1 MFGLIGLLLGA
12 SRGSAAP
19 AAPITYHEHIAPILL
34 EHCAPCHRPGQSGP
48 FPLLTLADARK
59 HATDLVDVTTR
70 RLMPPWLPAPGGLEF
85 AGQRRLTDAQV
96 DLLRQWVAGGAVA
109 GDASRSPRI
118 PTWPEGEWQLGPP
131 DLVVRM
137 PVAYTV
143 PADGRD
149 IYRHFILPMTL
160 DRRRYVAAWEFRPRS
175 RTVHHAFLRFD
186 RTGESRRRDA
196 LDPEP
201 GFPGMDTPEGLNS
214 PAGNFASWQPGA
226 APSRSRAG
234 MAWVLE
240 PGSDAVVQMHLQPQG
255 KPEPLQAEIGFY
267 FTDTPPTNEPVKVAL
282 NSYAIEIPAGST
294 NTVVTDDFIV
304 PADADLLGLLPHTH
318 YLGRRIE
325 VRATLPDRSEQRL
338 LLIPEWDFRW
348 QGDYALREPF
358 LLPEGTRVVLQV
370 TFDNS
375 ARNPFNPSS
384 PPRRVQFGPDTRDE
398 MAETWLQLLPRTPAG
413 RERFAEAN
421 RARVARDVVA
431 YNEQRIRIN
440 PKDGAAWLHLGR
452 ASLLQ
457 RRIPEAKSR
466 LQQAIA
472 VAPDL
477 DEAHYSLGLVHRMSG
492 APRLAMAEFQ
502 RAVQLNPAHGK
513 AHGNL
518 GLLLV
523 EANQLAAA
531 AREFEA
537 ALRVEPAD
545 GVALGMLGA
554 IRLQQGQAA
563 LAIPLLTKA
572 LELDPSD
579 ADVRENLRL
588 ARERAGTP

>member
-1 MFGLIGLLLGA
+1 MACLGWPGLSGI
-12 SRGSAAP
+12 AADVP
-19 AAPITYHEHIAPILL
+19 EVSYHEHIAPILL

-48 FPLLTLADARK
+48 FPLLTLSDARK
-59 HATDLVDVTTR
+59 HAKDLVDVTAR
-70 RLMPPWLPAPGGLEF
+70 RLMPPWLPAPGGVELE
-85 AGQRRLTDAQV
+85 GQRRLTDAQV
-96 DLLRQWVAGGAVA
+96 ERIRRWVAGGTVA
-109 GDASRSPRI
+109 GDASRAPK
-118 PTWPEGEWQLGPP
+118 PPAWPEGEWRLGPP

-137 PVAYTV
+137 PVPYTV
-143 PADGRD
+143 PAEGRD
-149 IYRHFILPMTL
+149 IYRHFILPVKL
-160 DRRRYVAAWEFRPRS
+160 DRRRFVAAWEFRPKS
-175 RTVHHAFLRFD
+175 RAVHHAFLRFD
-186 RTGESRRRDA
+186 RSGEARRRDA

-201 GFPGMDTPEGLNS
+201 GFPGMDTPEGLNAPS
-214 PAGNFASWQPGA
+214 GHFASWQPGA
-226 APSRSRAG
+226 APNRSRPG

-240 PGSDAVVQMHLQPQG
+240 AGSDAVMQMHLQPLG
-255 KPEPLQAEIGFY
+255 KPETLQAEIGFY

-282 NSYAIEIPAGST
+282 NSYAIDIPPGST
-294 NTVVTDDFIV
+294 NTVVSDDYV
-304 PADADLLGLLPHTH
+304 LPADADLLGMLPHTH

-325 VRATLPDRSEQRL
+325 VQATLPDRSEKRL

-348 QGDYALREPF
+348 QGDYALREP
-358 LLPEGTRVVLQV
+358 LMLPEGTRVLLRV

-398 MAETWLQLLPRTPAG
+398 MAETWLQLLPRSAAG

-421 RARVARDVVA
+421 RVRVARDVLA
-431 YNEQRIRIN
+431 YNEQRVRIN
-440 PKDGAAWLHLGR
+440 PQDGAAWLNLGR

-457 RRIPEAKSR
+457 RRIPEARTR

-477 DEAHYSLGLVHRMSG
+477 DEAHYNLGLVHRMTG
-492 APRLAMAEFQ
+492 APRLAMAAFQ

-518 GLLLV
+518 GLLLA
-523 EANQLAAA
+523 EAKQFPAA

-537 ALRVEPAD
+537 ALRVDPAD
-545 GVALGMLGA
+545 AVALGMLGA

-563 LAIPLLTKA
+563 AAVPLLTKA
-572 LELDPSD
+572 LELDPDD
-579 ADVRENLRL
+579 AEVRENLRL
-588 ARERAGTP
+588 ARERSGTP